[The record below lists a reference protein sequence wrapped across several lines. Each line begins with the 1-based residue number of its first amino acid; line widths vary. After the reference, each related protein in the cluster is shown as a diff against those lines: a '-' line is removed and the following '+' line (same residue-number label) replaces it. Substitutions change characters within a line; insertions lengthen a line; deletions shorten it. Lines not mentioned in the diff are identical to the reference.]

1 MKEKTE
7 IKEAIRDYFA
17 RQKDVMCV
25 YLFGS
30 TVSGKTHK
38 TSDVDIA
45 VLFKEDA
52 PQEEHGR
59 RSLLATDELSRVLDK
74 EIDIVVLNNAN
85 CFLKFQ
91 IIKNGLRLYER
102 KDRKGREFEAR
113 AMMEYFDFLPIR
125 RRLEEALVSHIQTG
139 A

>member
-1 MKEKTE
+1 M
-7 IKEAIRDYFA
+7 
-17 RQKDVMCV
+17 
-25 YLFGS
+25 
-30 TVSGKTHK
+30 
-38 TSDVDIA
+38 DIA